1 MDNNLFRFQYA
12 SILAHSGNDMN
23 RKEAVLHLEYLINNS
38 EDYCRDS
45 LYLLAT
51 LRYLMH
57 EYQLAA
63 ACSEE
68 LCRIDPDNDQV
79 SHSQNL
85 SMKELITDLKSPG
98 SG

>member
-1 MDNNLFRFQYA
+1 MDNNLYRFQYA
-12 SILAHSGNDMN
+12 SILAHSRKDMN

-79 SHSQNL
+79 SHSQYI
-85 SMKELITDLKSPG
+85 S
-98 SG
+98 